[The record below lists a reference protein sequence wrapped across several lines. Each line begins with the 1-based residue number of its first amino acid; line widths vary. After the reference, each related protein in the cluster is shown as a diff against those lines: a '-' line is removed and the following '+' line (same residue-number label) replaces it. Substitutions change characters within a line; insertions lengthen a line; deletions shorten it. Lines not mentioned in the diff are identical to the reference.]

1 MTMNHSFTTALFKLL
16 VRIYDYFVLYAGLFW
31 LGFLS
36 LCWTLIASVLYPL
49 LPERY
54 ALYLGRYVIMISF
67 RAYLASLSLSQRCSF
82 DLAELDALRNEAP
95 LIIAPNHPCLLDA
108 VMVISRL
115 PNVACVMK
123 SELMNNIFLGAGARL
138 ARYIRNEPIRHM
150 IMQATEDF
158 KTGSHLLLFPEGT
171 RTVRPPI
178 NALKG
183 SIALIAQQA
192 KVPVQT
198 VIIETNSPYLSKGW
212 SLFRKPAMPISY
224 KIRLGKRFLPPE
236 NTHRFMEE
244 LEDYFKD
251 VLKEDTAK
259 MPIMKNSG
267 ALNVKS
273 PNKGSASYMSQSL
286 DTLTREPDASPHHK
300 SAL

>member
-1 MTMNHSFTTALFKLL
+1 MNWLKTNPVLGGFLQ
-16 VRIYDYFVLYAGLFW
+16 IYDYLVLYLGLIW

-54 ALYLGRYVIMISF
+54 AIYLGRYVIMSAF
-67 RAYLASLSLSQRCSF
+67 RAYLASLSLSRRCSF
-82 DLAELDALRNEAP
+82 DLTELDALRGESP

-123 SELMNNIFLGAGARL
+123 AELMNNIFLGAGARL

-150 IMQATEDF
+150 VMQAIEDF
-158 KTGSHLLLFPEGT
+158 KSGSHLLLFPEGT
-171 RTVRPPI
+171 RTVHPPI

-183 SIALIAQQA
+183 SIALIAHQA

-198 VIIETNSPYLSKGW
+198 LIIETNSPYLSKGW
-212 SLFRKPAMPISY
+212 SLFRKPVMPVVY
-224 KIRLGKRFLPPE
+224 KIKLGKRFPAPE
-236 NTHRFMEE
+236 NTHLFMTE
-244 LEDYFKD
+244 LEAYFSE
-251 VLKEDTAK
+251 VLQPNPEQRLLTGIDCNKLGI
-259 MPIMKNSG
+259 PLNSQG
-267 ALNVKS
+267 RTS
-273 PNKGSASYMSQSL
+273 P
-286 DTLTREPDASPHHK
+286 
-300 SAL
+300 

>member
-1 MTMNHSFTTALFKLL
+1 MKTDHSLRFPFITLL
-16 VRIYDYFVLYAGLFW
+16 GHIYDYFVLYAGLIW

-36 LCWTLIASVLYPL
+36 LSWTLIASLLYPL

-82 DLAELDALRNEAP
+82 DLSELDALRNEEP

-108 VMVISRL
+108 VMIISRL
-115 PNVACVMK
+115 PNIACVMK

-138 ARYIRNEPIRHM
+138 ARYVPNEPIRQM
-150 IMQATEDF
+150 VVQSTKDF

-171 RTVRPPI
+171 RTVQPPI

-212 SLFRKPAMPISY
+212 SLFRKPVLPISY
-224 KIRLGKRFLPPE
+224 KVRLGKRFSPPD
-236 NTHRFMEE
+236 NTHRFMVE
-244 LEDYFKD
+244 LEDYFEN
-251 VLKEDTAK
+251 VLKEDTAN
-259 MPIMKNSG
+259 MSMQENNGRQSIDAPDFESP
-267 ALNVKS
+267 LNDDSK
-273 PNKGSASYMSQSL
+273 A
-286 DTLTREPDASPHHK
+286 TT
-300 SAL
+300 

>member
-1 MTMNHSFTTALFKLL
+1 MSWIKKNPILGFLL
-16 VRIYDYFVLYAGLFW
+16 QVYDYLVLYLGLLW

-36 LCWTLIASVLYPL
+36 LCWTIIASVLYPL

-54 ALYLGRYVIMISF
+54 AIYLGRYVIMISF

-82 DLAELDALRNEAP
+82 DLTELDALRDEGS

-123 SELMNNIFLGAGARL
+123 ADLMNNIFLGAGARL

-150 IMQATEDF
+150 VMQATEDF

-171 RTVRPPI
+171 RTVRQPI

-212 SLFRKPAMPISY
+212 SLFRKPVMPVSY
-224 KIRLGKRFLPPE
+224 KIKLGKRFDPPE
-236 NTHRFMEE
+236 NTHRFMAE
-244 LEDYFKD
+244 LEEYFSD
-251 VLKEDTAK
+251 VLA
-259 MPIMKNSG
+259 
-267 ALNVKS
+267 
-273 PNKGSASYMSQSL
+273 SAQSL
-286 DTLTREPDASPHHK
+286 PSEINYNKLSATLNSQVTTLP
-300 SAL
+300 